1 MNNINIK
8 NDNGTKSN
16 NNTSNNQVVISE
28 GTLALMNILKGIST
42 FQEAA
47 EEKFGDSDDDCDNEV
62 LFAISESYRKVLDA
76 IMDKIRDTIIE
87 TCATQL

>member
-1 MNNINIK
+1 MNNININ
-8 NDNGTKSN
+8 NDNGTKS
-16 NNTSNNQVVISE
+16 TNQVVISE

>member
-1 MNNINIK
+1 MNNININ

-16 NNTSNNQVVISE
+16 NNNQVVISE
-28 GTLALMNILKGIST
+28 GTLALMDILKGISR

-47 EEKFGDSDDDCDNEV
+47 EENLGESDDDCDNEV
-62 LFAISESYRKVLDA
+62 LFAISENYRKVLDA
-76 IMDKIRDTIIE
+76 IMDKIRNTIIE